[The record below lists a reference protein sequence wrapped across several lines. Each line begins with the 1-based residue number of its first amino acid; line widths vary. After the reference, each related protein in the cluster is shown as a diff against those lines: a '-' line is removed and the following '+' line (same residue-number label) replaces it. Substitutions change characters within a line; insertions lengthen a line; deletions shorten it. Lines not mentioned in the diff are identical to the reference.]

1 MFLVLAC
8 QRWGDGFSH
17 VEVLSLPVVSPYEY
31 VVWSVN
37 VCMYVCMSVCDW
49 LRHSSGAHVV
59 FSMLISSSTI
69 QIFPKSLRRKLF
81 INRYI

>member
-37 VCMYVCMSVCDW
+37 VCMYVCLCVTGLGTAQVPTWCFQC
-49 LRHSSGAHVV
+49 LFQALQFK
-59 FSMLISSSTI
+59 FSLSPYVESCS
-69 QIFPKSLRRKLF
+69 
-81 INRYI
+81 